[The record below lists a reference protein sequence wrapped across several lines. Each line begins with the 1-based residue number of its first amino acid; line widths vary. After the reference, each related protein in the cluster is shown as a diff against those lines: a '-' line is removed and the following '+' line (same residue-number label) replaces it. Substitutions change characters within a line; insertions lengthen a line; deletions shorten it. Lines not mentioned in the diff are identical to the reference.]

1 MESSWWQR
9 LEQELE
15 QQFDRFLSDHPNQ
28 KELLDQE
35 HWNEQQR
42 RKHQRLL
49 GIDQEAQDL
58 RQRLLKL
65 SKEISAWSERVK
77 RARTAGAHDLA
88 SRAETHL
95 SHLMGQGRAQ
105 WQALASLGEEA
116 QQLKQELAA
125 AKQPEIKGH
134 RNQGLERLPIWR
146 RPGGALKPS
155 KSSMNCVAAKV
166 DGVFPQQAAP
176 PTDLPTGVGAAAAT
190 HRHRRP

>member
-49 GIDQEAQDL
+49 GIDQEAQNL
-58 RQRLLKL
+58 RQHLLKL

-116 QQLKQELAA
+116 KQLKQELAA
-125 AKQPEIKGH
+125 AKQPPKSRPGTAAD
-134 RNQGLERLPIWR
+134 LEEAWR
-146 RPGGALKPS
+146 RFEAEQEL
-155 KSSMNCVAAKV
+155 
-166 DGVFPQQAAP
+166 DE
-176 PTDLPTGVGAAAAT
+176 LR
-190 HRHRRP
+190 RHNG

>member
-49 GIDQEAQDL
+49 GIEQEAQDL

-88 SRAETHL
+88 SRAESHL

-116 QQLKQELAA
+116 KQLKQELAA
-125 AKQPEIKGH
+125 GKH
-134 RNQGLERLPIWR
+134 
-146 RPGGALKPS
+146 
-155 KSSMNCVAAKV
+155 
-166 DGVFPQQAAP
+166 P
-176 PTDLPTGVGAAAAT
+176 PKTKTGAAADLEEAW
-190 HRHRRP
+190 RHFEANEELEKLRKKNR

>member
-42 RKHQRLL
+42 RKHQRLM

-65 SKEISAWSERVK
+65 SKEISAWSERVR
-77 RARTAGAHDLA
+77 RARTAGANDLA
-88 SRAETHL
+88 SRAEAHL

-125 AKQPEIKGH
+125 TK
-134 RNQGLERLPIWR
+134 
-146 RPGGALKPS
+146 KPS
-155 KSSMNCVAAKV
+155 KSGTGTTAELEEAWKL
-166 DGVFPQQAAP
+166 FEAQQE
-176 PTDLPTGVGAAAAT
+176 LEKLKNKN
-190 HRHRRP
+190 R

>member
-9 LEQELE
+9 LEHELE

-42 RKHQRLL
+42 RKHQRIL

-77 RARTAGAHDLA
+77 RARKAGADDLA
-88 SRAETHL
+88 GRAEIHL

-125 AKQPEIKGH
+125 A
-134 RNQGLERLPIWR
+134 N
-146 RPGGALKPS
+146 KPS
-155 KSSMNCVAAKV
+155 KSSTRIATELEEAWRK
-166 DGVFPQQAAP
+166 FEAQQEIEK
-176 PTDLPTGVGAAAAT
+176 LKKKN
-190 HRHRRP
+190 R

>member
-9 LEQELE
+9 LELELE

-42 RKHQRLL
+42 RKHHRLL

-65 SKEISAWSERVK
+65 SKDISAWSERVK
-77 RARTAGAHDLA
+77 RAREAGAHDLA
-88 SRAETHL
+88 GKAETHL

-105 WQALASLGEEA
+105 WQALAALGEEA
-116 QQLKQELAA
+116 ESLQRELAA
-125 AKQPEIKGH
+125 T
-134 RNQGLERLPIWR
+134 
-146 RPGGALKPS
+146 
-155 KSSMNCVAAKV
+155 
-166 DGVFPQQAAP
+166 QQAP
-176 PTDLPTGVGAAAAT
+176 KSKTGTTANLEKEWEDFEAQLELDKIKRKLA
-190 HRHRRP
+190 

>member
-65 SKEISAWSERVK
+65 SKDISAWSERVK

-88 SRAETHL
+88 SRAESHL
-95 SHLMGQGRAQ
+95 SHLMGTRAGPVASPGLIGRGSKPT
-105 WQALASLGEEA
+105 QARSSHSPATT
-116 QQLKQELAA
+116 
-125 AKQPEIKGH
+125 EIK
-134 RNQGLERLPIWR
+134 
-146 RPGGALKPS
+146 A
-155 KSSMNCVAAKV
+155 
-166 DGVFPQQAAP
+166 
-176 PTDLPTGVGAAAAT
+176 
-190 HRHRRP
+190 

>member
-1 MESSWWQR
+1 MESSWWQK

-35 HWNEQQR
+35 HWKEQQR

-58 RQRLLKL
+58 RQHLLKL
-65 SKEISAWSERVK
+65 SKEISAWSGRVK
-77 RARTAGAHDLA
+77 RANAAGAHDLA

-95 SHLMGQGRAQ
+95 SHLMGKGRAK

-125 AKQPEIKGH
+125 GKQPPKSKSGSATD
-134 RNQGLERLPIWR
+134 LEDAWR
-146 RPGGALKPS
+146 RFEAEQELDELRRRKP
-155 KSSMNCVAAKV
+155 K
-166 DGVFPQQAAP
+166 F
-176 PTDLPTGVGAAAAT
+176 
-190 HRHRRP
+190 

>member
-58 RQRLLKL
+58 RQHLLKL
-65 SKEISAWSERVK
+65 SKEISAWSGRVK

-95 SHLMGQGRAQ
+95 SH
-105 WQALASLGEEA
+105 
-116 QQLKQELAA
+116 
-125 AKQPEIKGH
+125 
-134 RNQGLERLPIWR
+134 
-146 RPGGALKPS
+146 
-155 KSSMNCVAAKV
+155 
-166 DGVFPQQAAP
+166 
-176 PTDLPTGVGAAAAT
+176 
-190 HRHRRP
+190 

>member
-49 GIDQEAQDL
+49 GLDQEAQDL

-65 SKEISAWSERVK
+65 SKEISAWSGRVK
-77 RARTAGAHDLA
+77 RARMVGANDLA

-105 WQALASLGEEA
+105 WQALAALGEEA
-116 QQLKQELAA
+116 QRLKQELAA
-125 AKQPEIKGH
+125 AKQPPKTTTGKAAD
-134 RNQGLERLPIWR
+134 LEEAWR
-146 RPGGALKPS
+146 RFEAEEELDKLKEKKPY
-155 KSSMNCVAAKV
+155 C
-166 DGVFPQQAAP
+166 
-176 PTDLPTGVGAAAAT
+176 
-190 HRHRRP
+190 

>member
-58 RQRLLKL
+58 RHAPL
-65 SKEISAWSERVK
+65 
-77 RARTAGAHDLA
+77 GA
-88 SRAETHL
+88 
-95 SHLMGQGRAQ
+95 
-105 WQALASLGEEA
+105 
-116 QQLKQELAA
+116 
-125 AKQPEIKGH
+125 
-134 RNQGLERLPIWR
+134 R
-146 RPGGALKPS
+146 RPVCQI
-155 KSSMNCVAAKV
+155 KSRLVDVRVVPPAARAPV
-166 DGVFPQQAAP
+166 PRAGVEDRPGLVPGRLFP
-176 PTDLPTGVGAAAAT
+176 
-190 HRHRRP
+190 HRGEG

>member
-42 RKHQRLL
+42 RKHHRLL

-58 RQRLLKL
+58 RQGLLKL
-65 SKEISAWSERVK
+65 SKDISAWSERVK
-77 RARTAGAHDLA
+77 RARAAGAHDLA
-88 SRAETHL
+88 GKAETHL

-105 WQALASLGEEA
+105 
-116 QQLKQELAA
+116 
-125 AKQPEIKGH
+125 
-134 RNQGLERLPIWR
+134 
-146 RPGGALKPS
+146 
-155 KSSMNCVAAKV
+155 
-166 DGVFPQQAAP
+166 
-176 PTDLPTGVGAAAAT
+176 
-190 HRHRRP
+190 

>member
-15 QQFDRFLSDHPNQ
+15 QQFDHFLSDHPNQ

-58 RQRLLKL
+58 RQHLLKL
-65 SKEISAWSERVK
+65 SKDISAWSKRVK
-77 RARTAGAHDLA
+77 RAHAAGAHDLA

-105 WQALASLGEEA
+105 WQALAALGEEA
-116 QQLKQELAA
+116 QQLKQELARGVRRSR
-125 AKQPEIKGH
+125 KRQKLCSRTGFYKPCQTNPTIKD
-134 RNQGLERLPIWR
+134 
-146 RPGGALKPS
+146 A
-155 KSSMNCVAAKV
+155 
-166 DGVFPQQAAP
+166 
-176 PTDLPTGVGAAAAT
+176 
-190 HRHRRP
+190 

>member
-1 MESSWWQR
+1 MESSWWLR

-42 RKHQRLL
+42 RKHDRLL

-58 RQRLLKL
+58 RQHLLKL
-65 SKEISAWSERVK
+65 SKEISAWSGRVK
-77 RARTAGAHDLA
+77 RARMAGADDLA
-88 SRAETHL
+88 SRAEMHL

-125 AKQPEIKGH
+125 VK
-134 RNQGLERLPIWR
+134 
-146 RPGGALKPS
+146 KPS
-155 KSSMNCVAAKV
+155 KSRMGTAA
-166 DGVFPQQAAP
+166 
-176 PTDLPTGVGAAAAT
+176 DLEEAW
-190 HRHRRP
+190 RRFEAEQELDMLQRQKQ

>member
-35 HWNEQQR
+35 HWNEQHR
-42 RKHQRLL
+42 RKNQRLL

-88 SRAETHL
+88 NRAETHL

-125 AKQPEIKGH
+125 AKQPPKSRTGTAADLEDAWRCFEAQQELDELRR
-134 RNQGLERLPIWR
+134 RNG
-146 RPGGALKPS
+146 
-155 KSSMNCVAAKV
+155 
-166 DGVFPQQAAP
+166 
-176 PTDLPTGVGAAAAT
+176 
-190 HRHRRP
+190 

>member
-58 RQRLLKL
+58 RQHLLKL

-116 QQLKQELAA
+116 KPTQARARRSQTTT
-125 AKQPEIKGH
+125 EIKAWNGC
-134 RNQGLERLPIWR
+134 RSGGGLE
-146 RPGGALKPS
+146 AL
-155 KSSMNCVAAKV
+155 
-166 DGVFPQQAAP
+166 
-176 PTDLPTGVGAAAAT
+176 
-190 HRHRRP
+190 

>member
-42 RKHQRLL
+42 RKHHRLL
-49 GIDQEAQDL
+49 AIDQEAQDL

-65 SKEISAWSERVK
+65 SKEISAWSERVQ
-77 RARTAGAHDLA
+77 RARAAGAHDLA
-88 SRAETHL
+88 GKAETHL

-125 AKQPEIKGH
+125 AKQPPKTTTGKAAD
-134 RNQGLERLPIWR
+134 LEEAWR
-146 RPGGALKPS
+146 RFEAEQELDELRRR
-155 KSSMNCVAAKV
+155 KS
-166 DGVFPQQAAP
+166 
-176 PTDLPTGVGAAAAT
+176 
-190 HRHRRP
+190 

>member
-49 GIDQEAQDL
+49 GIDGEAHDL

-77 RARTAGAHDLA
+77 RARRAGAHDLA
-88 SRAETHL
+88 SRAESHL

-105 WQALASLGEEA
+105 WQALASLGEDA
-116 QQLKQELAA
+116 HQLKQELASS
-125 AKQPEIKGH
+125 QPTSPKKRNAVDLEEAWH
-134 RNQGLERLPIWR
+134 RFETEQAINELHNR
-146 RPGGALKPS
+146 R
-155 KSSMNCVAAKV
+155 
-166 DGVFPQQAAP
+166 
-176 PTDLPTGVGAAAAT
+176 
-190 HRHRRP
+190 H

>member
-42 RKHQRLL
+42 RKHHRLL

-65 SKEISAWSERVK
+65 SKEISAWSGRVK
-77 RARTAGAHDLA
+77 RARSAGADDLA
-88 SRAETHL
+88 GRAETHL
-95 SHLMGQGRAQ
+95 SQLMGQGRAQ
-105 WQALASLGEEA
+105 WQSLATLGEEA
-116 QQLKQELAA
+116 NRLKQELATTQQPPKSRTGTA
-125 AKQPEIKGH
+125 AD
-134 RNQGLERLPIWR
+134 LEDAWR
-146 RPGGALKPS
+146 RFEAEQEL
-155 KSSMNCVAAKV
+155 
-166 DGVFPQQAAP
+166 DE
-176 PTDLPTGVGAAAAT
+176 L
-190 HRHRRP
+190 RRRKG

>member
-42 RKHQRLL
+42 CKHQRLL

-77 RARTAGAHDLA
+77 RARKAGAHDLA

-116 QQLKQELAA
+116 QQLKQEHDA
-125 AKQPEIKGH
+125 AKQPPKSKPGSAADLEDAWRHFEAKQELDDLRRRKG
-134 RNQGLERLPIWR
+134 
-146 RPGGALKPS
+146 
-155 KSSMNCVAAKV
+155 
-166 DGVFPQQAAP
+166 
-176 PTDLPTGVGAAAAT
+176 
-190 HRHRRP
+190 

>member
-77 RARTAGAHDLA
+77 RARTAAAHDLA
-88 SRAETHL
+88 NASSLRSNCRALMIPHSMNPTLIDASKLL
-95 SHLMGQGRAQ
+95 S
-105 WQALASLGEEA
+105 
-116 QQLKQELAA
+116 
-125 AKQPEIKGH
+125 
-134 RNQGLERLPIWR
+134 LERCSR
-146 RPGGALKPS
+146 
-155 KSSMNCVAAKV
+155 
-166 DGVFPQQAAP
+166 
-176 PTDLPTGVGAAAAT
+176 
-190 HRHRRP
+190 

>member
-49 GIDQEAQDL
+49 GIDQEAQEL
-58 RQRLLKL
+58 RQHLLKL

-77 RARTAGAHDLA
+77 RAHTAGAHDLA

-105 WQALASLGEEA
+105 WQALAAVGEEA
-116 QQLKQELAA
+116 QILRQELESFNSPPVTTTSNADLEDA
-125 AKQPEIKGH
+125 WQLFEIE
-134 RNQGLERLPIWR
+134 QD
-146 RPGGALKPS
+146 LKTL
-155 KSSMNCVAAKV
+155 KNR
-166 DGVFPQQAAP
+166 QI
-176 PTDLPTGVGAAAAT
+176 
-190 HRHRRP
+190 

>member
-15 QQFDRFLSDHPNQ
+15 QQFDRFLTDHPNQ

-49 GIDQEAQDL
+49 GIDGEAQDL

-65 SKEISAWSERVK
+65 SKDISAWSERVK
-77 RARTAGAHDLA
+77 RARAASAHDLA
-88 SRAETHL
+88 GKAETHL
-95 SHLMGQGRAQ
+95 SYLMGQGRAQ

-125 AKQPEIKGH
+125 AKKQPKSRTGTAADLEEAW
-134 RNQGLERLPIWR
+134 RNFEAQQELSDLHKKSNQK
-146 RPGGALKPS
+146 RP
-155 KSSMNCVAAKV
+155 
-166 DGVFPQQAAP
+166 DF
-176 PTDLPTGVGAAAAT
+176 
-190 HRHRRP
+190 

>member
-42 RKHQRLL
+42 RKHHRLL
-49 GIDQEAQDL
+49 AIDQEAQDL

-65 SKEISAWSERVK
+65 SKDISAWSERVQ
-77 RARTAGAHDLA
+77 RARAAGAHDLA
-88 SRAETHL
+88 GKAETHL

-116 QQLKQELAA
+116 KQLKQELAA
-125 AKQPEIKGH
+125 AKQPPKTTTGKAAD
-134 RNQGLERLPIWR
+134 LEEAWR
-146 RPGGALKPS
+146 RFEAEQELDELRRR
-155 KSSMNCVAAKV
+155 KS
-166 DGVFPQQAAP
+166 
-176 PTDLPTGVGAAAAT
+176 
-190 HRHRRP
+190 